1 MTDGSVVVWFRHRK
15 IRPTQLW
22 VELSWVVA
30 ISLEDE
36 GKESDS
42 DDLEDYET
50 EVDDT
55 GDAGDGT
62 LRVNCVP
69 TNGSMVIIRDL
80 SSWLRS
86 PYIWRFKFSH
96 I

>member
-1 MTDGSVVVWFRHRK
+1 MGFLD
-15 IRPTQLW
+15 
-22 VELSWVVA
+22 VEDEFMGEEEGE
-30 ISLEDE
+30 ISLEDAGE
-36 GKESDS
+36 ESDG
-42 DDLEDYET
+42 DYLEDYET

-86 PYIWRFKFSH
+86 PYIWRYKFSH

>member
-1 MTDGSVVVWFRHRK
+1 MGFLD
-15 IRPTQLW
+15 
-22 VELSWVVA
+22 VEDEFMGEEEGE

-36 GKESDS
+36 GEESDS

-62 LRVNCVP
+62 RRVNCVP

-86 PYIWRFKFSH
+86 PYMEI
-96 I
+96 